1 MTTETFMPK
10 IIYGS
15 SSARSKETCHSS
27 QGKVMSLRDGWSRQ
41 QWDGVKM
48 DYQELESFFGLSRD
62 HF

>member
-1 MTTETFMPK
+1 MKGMGSTENQRM
-10 IIYGS
+10 
-15 SSARSKETCHSS
+15 SKLKQLVV

-48 DYQELESFFGLSRD
+48 DHQELESFFGLSRD